1 MTKLKLLKNEQIV
14 FEKEGTI
21 NNNIFITE
29 NIQID
34 IINHILTRED
44 NNYKYTLDFKKN
56 NAEIILKEQNYILNI
71 NLSTNHILKTENY
84 LEIKYT
90 IESEEKVNNTILL
103 TFE

>member
-21 NNNIFITE
+21 NNNIFTTE

-71 NLSTNHILKTENY
+71 NLTTNNILKTENY

-90 IESEEKVNNTILL
+90 IEIEEKVNNTILL

>member
-1 MTKLKLLKNEQIV
+1 MIKLKLLKNEQIV

-21 NNNIFITE
+21 TNNIFTTE

-44 NNYKYTLDFKKN
+44 NNYKYILDFKQN
-56 NAEIILKEQNYILNI
+56 NAEIKLKEHNYTLNI
-71 NLSTNHILKTENY
+71 NLTTTSILKTENY